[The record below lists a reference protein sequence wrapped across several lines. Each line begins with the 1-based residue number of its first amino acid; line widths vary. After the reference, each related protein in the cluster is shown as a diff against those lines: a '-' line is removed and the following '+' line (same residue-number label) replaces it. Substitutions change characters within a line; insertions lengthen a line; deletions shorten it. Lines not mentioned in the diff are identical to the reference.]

1 MAREQLGL
9 TPSTDLDAA
18 TKGYVDSATVPS
30 SRISDATTGGLF
42 K

>member
-1 MAREQLGL
+1 MARKQFGRSISD
-9 TPSTDLDAA
+9 PKDIA